1 MKFLRMLGRS
11 FRDALKSTIRNFS
24 LSLASISSITITL
37 VIVAL
42 ALLASFNVSEFTK
55 EIEKDLTIVV
65 FLERSTTKEQLE
77 TTAKNIRKMDNI
89 ASLKVIPKQE
99 VKKDISA
106 QSETLGKV
114 LENFKDD
121 SNPLKDTIEIKV
133 NDINEIKKTAN
144 AIKQEKNVYAV
155 KYGEGMVDQMVSAF
169 TSIRYVGYGIVITL
183 ILVTI
188 FLVINTIKLT
198 ISARGREIGIMRL
211 VGASNFTIK
220 TPFIIEG
227 LFLGIL
233 GSIIPILFTTYG
245 YIYFYKKYN
254 GHLFSPLIKLIE
266 PNMFVYQVS
275 LIILGIG
282 ILVGMIGS
290 SSAVRRYL
298 KI

>member
-1 MKFLRMLGRS
+1 
-11 FRDALKSTIRNFS
+11 
-24 LSLASISSITITL
+24 
-37 VIVAL
+37 
-42 ALLASFNVSEFTK
+42 
-55 EIEKDLTIVV
+55 
-65 FLERSTTKEQLE
+65 
-77 TTAKNIRKMDNI
+77 
-89 ASLKVIPKQE
+89 
-99 VKKDISA
+99 
-106 QSETLGKV
+106 
-114 LENFKDD
+114 
-121 SNPLKDTIEIKV
+121 
-133 NDINEIKKTAN
+133 
-144 AIKQEKNVYAV
+144 
-155 KYGEGMVDQMVSAF
+155 
-169 TSIRYVGYGIVITL
+169 
-183 ILVTI
+183 
-188 FLVINTIKLT
+188 
-198 ISARGREIGIMRL
+198 MRL

-266 PNMFVYQVS
+266 PNIFVYQVS